1 MSHSTQASSLS
12 PQSFSEGDWVFIH
25 PQKVF
30 GKIIETTSL
39 WGNTSFRIWLPSSD
53 SVVRVDASALS
64 PAQSSVLSTHHL
76 TYLAAAARVADA
88 LTQDVL
94 LAPIESSVIP
104 LPHQIR
110 ALSRAISNDR
120 VRYLLADEVG
130 LGKTIEAGLIMRE
143 LKLRGLVRRT
153 LVIAP
158 KGLVTQWLAEM
169 AVHFN
174 ERFHPIMSEDYR
186 SLKRISA
193 IYRTEERGLRTEFE
207 TTDSALRAAKSN
219 PFRAFDQIVVSMD
232 SVKPPSGTG
241 GAARE
246 RFEDL
251 ISAGWDLVI
260 VDEAHRLGGSTDQVA
275 RYKLGQGLA
284 EAAPYLL
291 LLSATPHQGKTDA
304 FHRLISVV
312 DAQAFPD
319 VSSVTK
325 ERVQP
330 YVIRTEKRRA
340 IDANGNPL
348 FKPRITELF
357 PVKWDCRLRNGETE
371 IRGNGD
377 FAASPLHPVS
387 DSPYVGRHAAQRILY
402 EAVTEYVREGYNQ
415 AMREKRSYIGFL
427 MILMQRLV
435 VSSTRAIRTT
445 LERRLEALEAPQEQ
459 LTLFPMVSEEDW
471 ADLDGQEQMDTLLKT
486 RLKALKNERAE
497 VKLLLEAARRCE
509 AQGPDAKAEALLD
522 WIYRLQAEE
531 GDPDLKVLVF
541 TEFVPTQEMLYEF
554 LTERGFEVVCLNGSM
569 DMEERKRVQDAFAKD
584 ARILISTDAGGEGL
598 NLQFC
603 HVVINYDIPW
613 NPMRLEQRIGRVD
626 RIGQTHT
633 VRAINFVFED
643 SVEHRVREVL
653 EEKLAVIFEEFGI
666 DKTGDVLDSAQAE
679 KIFTEL
685 FMEAILYP
693 DLPAPRPNTFYVY
706 AIQCGDGS
714 LYIGQTNDIRD
725 RWQRHQTGQV
735 SWTKSRLPLKLIHYE
750 ECSSREEA
758 VEREKYLK
766 TTNGRREL
774 KKLIAEGRARQ
785 AGVVETKVD
794 EVLKSIQEQ
803 ARESRQSASVLGSTE
818 DLDPREAQRL
828 LAHPLPH
835 WVERMTV
842 SYLQA
847 HGGKAERKNGAW
859 DLTWPNG
866 ERLTNVVFTSKEAEE
881 KPLSRHVTLEDPK
894 VRGLAM
900 RLPPFAPGQPVP
912 VITLPG
918 LAPEIMGFWSLWR
931 ISISTADLPGRQT
944 GWNRRRIMPLFL
956 ADDGRVFAPTAR
968 HIWDQLLT
976 TPPTILRHLDIETSH
991 QAFEQLRE
999 AAERQGKTI
1008 YDELVQAH
1016 RERLAREREKGEYAF
1031 AARRRA
1037 IERIGLPQVRN
1048 HRLSLLEQEEERFR
1062 EQLER
1067 RAQILPE
1074 MAPLL
1079 LVRVEGR
1086 SAKR

>member
-1 MSHSTQASSLS
+1 MFTPDQWAWS
-12 PQSFSEGDWVFIH
+12 PEH
-25 PQKVF
+25 REPCR
-30 GKIIETTSL
+30 IIESQTL
-39 WGNTSFRIWLPSSD
+39 WGETFCRVWLPGKD
-53 SVVRVDASALS
+53 TVVRLPAARLRPMHEASVGTVEKIA
-64 PAQSSVLSTHHL
+64 
-76 TYLAAAARVADA
+76 YLAAAARVADA
-88 LTQDVL
+88 LSQNIL

-158 KGLVTQWLAEM
+158 KGLVTQWVAEM
-169 AVHFN
+169 RTHFGEEFRLLIPSDFSAYRRIAQEGN
-174 ERFHPIMSEDYR
+174 LWQSHP
-186 SLKRISA
+186 
-193 IYRTEERGLRTEFE
+193 
-207 TTDSALRAAKSN
+207 
-219 PFRAFDQIVVSMD
+219 QVVCPMD
-232 SVKPPSGTG
+232 SVKPLEGRRGWSREQV
-241 GAARE
+241 AEYNRE

-260 VDEAHRLGGSTDQVA
+260 VDEAHRLGGSRDQVA

-284 EAAPYLL
+284 EAVPYLL

-304 FHRLISVV
+304 FHRLISLV
-312 DAQAFPD
+312 DAKAFPD
-319 VSSVTK
+319 VTSVTK

-340 IDANGNPL
+340 IDAQGKPL
-348 FKPRITELF
+348 FKPRCTEL
-357 PVKWDCRLRNGETE
+357 V
-371 IRGNGD
+371 
-377 FAASPLHPVS
+377 PVS
-387 DSPYVGRHAAQRILY
+387 WEDRHRDQRLLY
-402 EAVTEYVREGYNQ
+402 EEVTEYVREGYNQ
-415 AMREKRSYIGFL
+415 AMHEKHSYIGFL

-445 LERRLEALEAPQEQ
+445 LQRRLEVLEAPQAQEQ
-459 LTLFPMVSEEDW
+459 PTLFTMVSEEDW
-471 ADLDGQEQMDTLLKT
+471 ADLDGQEQIDTLLKT

-497 VKLLLEAARRCE
+497 VKLLLEAAKRCE

-522 WIYRLQAEE
+522 WIYRLQVEE

-554 LTERGFEVVCLNGSM
+554 LTERGFKVVCLNGSM
-569 DMEERKRVQDAFAKD
+569 DMEERKRVQNAFAKD

-633 VRAINFVFED
+633 VHAINFVFED

-653 EEKLAVIFEEFGI
+653 EEKLAVILEEFGI
-666 DKTGDVLDSAQAE
+666 DKTGDVLDSAQAGQ
-679 KIFTEL
+679 IFDDL
-685 FMEAILYP
+685 YMEAILNP
-693 DLPAPRPNTFYVY
+693 D
-706 AIQCGDGS
+706 
-714 LYIGQTNDIRD
+714 
-725 RWQRHQTGQV
+725 
-735 SWTKSRLPLKLIHYE
+735 
-750 ECSSREEA
+750 
-758 VEREKYLK
+758 
-766 TTNGRREL
+766 
-774 KKLIAEGRARQ
+774 
-785 AGVVETKVD
+785 VVETKVD

-803 ARESRQSASVLGSTE
+803 ARESRQSASMLGSTE

-835 WVERMTV
+835 WVECMTV

-859 DLTWPNG
+859 DLTWPSG

-881 KPLSRHVTLEDPK
+881 KPLSYHLTLEDPK

-900 RLPPFAPGQPVP
+900 CLPPLAPRQPVP

-918 LAPEIMGFWSLWR
+918 LSPEIMGFWSLWR
-931 ISISTADLPGRQT
+931 ISISTAD
-944 GWNRRRIMPLFL
+944 WNRRRIMPLFL

-991 QAFEQLRE
+991 KAFQRLRE

-1016 RERLAREREKGEYAF
+1016 RERLDREREKSEYAL
-1031 AARRRA
+1031 AARHRA
-1037 IERIGLPQVRN
+1037 IELIGLPQVRN
-1048 HRLSLLEQEEERFR
+1048 HRLSLLKQEEERFR

-1074 MAPLL
+1074 MVPLL
-1079 LVRVEGR
+1079 LVRVEGGTHE
-1086 SAKR
+1086 